1 MSVSSGRSRQ
11 PRVLIAEMKA
21 SYSDL
26 LGNKAFG
33 SIVIVNALSVTRT
46 LAMAITHD
54 TPKTTGNE
62 MCAVRWGYH
71 RTRMVSASIGPS
83 CSKRVVLRH
92 MCGYQFEDTVYLPPA
107 E

>member
-1 MSVSSGRSRQ
+1 MFLILNKIIEFCRFFLWSSRCSFGWSYA
-11 PRVLIAEMKA
+11 LIAEMKA

-33 SIVIVNALSVTRT
+33 SIVILNALSVTRT

-71 RTRMVSASIGPS
+71 RT
-83 CSKRVVLRH
+83 
-92 MCGYQFEDTVYLPPA
+92 
-107 E
+107 